1 MNSSIKITELK
12 NRYYLF
18 YFHDGKPK
26 LLKKDSE
33 SQLLGSMSR
42 LKHKGIDAYIGIDL
56 LTLNIISYNYQECS
70 ITDGIEEPY
79 MIIVKTSDSII
90 FHNVDGRPFYDE
102 PVLLSC
108 GNFIL
113 VKKKKKKYVRYVK

>member
-42 LKHKGIDAYIGIDL
+42 LKHKGIDA
-56 LTLNIISYNYQECS
+56 
-70 ITDGIEEPY
+70 
-79 MIIVKTSDSII
+79 
-90 FHNVDGRPFYDE
+90 
-102 PVLLSC
+102 
-108 GNFIL
+108 
-113 VKKKKKKYVRYVK
+113 

>member
-26 LLKKDSE
+26 LLKKNSE

-56 LTLNIISYNYQECS
+56 LTLWSDTIKVQCLNCRKTKEYCNEKVRSKFQGRGIKALRRHWNQEGLR
-70 ITDGIEEPY
+70 TA
-79 MIIVKTSDSII
+79 
-90 FHNVDGRPFYDE
+90 
-102 PVLLSC
+102 
-108 GNFIL
+108 
-113 VKKKKKKYVRYVK
+113 